1 MRYQWRAMR
10 AFATSL
16 RPSTNVWRMAC
27 RDCRGLAKRNLTYLL
42 NGLLDARRTKNG
54 ECKEPGSIP
63 RLGSDA
69 VNLKGT
75 ASAKVFARGLLLF
88 SR

>member
-1 MRYQWRAMR
+1 
-10 AFATSL
+10 
-16 RPSTNVWRMAC
+16 MAC
-27 RDCRGLAKRNLTYLL
+27 RDGRITEGGGLAYLL

-54 ECKEPGSIP
+54 EYKEPEGIP

-75 ASAKVFARGLLLF
+75 ASAKGFARGLLLF